1 MAKSG
6 YVSMFAHIAIMN
18 FKIDH
23 QSKMPLHFQVEA
35 LLRDLI
41 TSPAF
46 SNGTTLLPKEVELA
60 NTLGVS
66 RNTIRQ
72 ATNKL
77 EYEGLLK
84 RKKGVGTS
92 VASRKKMFTGLDH
105 WYSFTKEMKE
115 KGIDVV
121 NISLRVET
129 VAATEKI
136 SAFFNIEEGRK
147 IIKLS
152 KLKGTK
158 EGPIVYFESYFHP
171 RIGVTTK
178 DDFSIPLY
186 TMLQDKYKVKVVRS
200 SENISARL
208 AGKMAA
214 KLDVQAGSPI
224 LIRERFVYDPGDRP
238 IEYNL
243 GYYRSDKFVYSID
256 IKNNS

>member
-1 MAKSG
+1 MD
-6 YVSMFAHIAIMN
+6 

-23 QSKMPLHFQVEA
+23 ESKMPLHVQVEA

-41 TSPAF
+41 TSPTF

-60 NTLGVS
+60 NTLGIS

-92 VASRKKMFTGLDH
+92 VAPKKKMSTGLDH

-115 KGIDVV
+115 KGIDVF
-121 NISLRVET
+121 NISVKAEMVMANEK
-129 VAATEKI
+129 VAA
-136 SAFFNIEEGRK
+136 FFKIEEGRK

-171 RIGVTTK
+171 RIGVTPK

-186 TMLQDKYKVKVVRS
+186 TMLLEKYKVKVVRS
-200 SENISARL
+200 NENISARL

-214 KLDVQAGSPI
+214 KLGVQSSAAI
-224 LIRERFVYDPGDRP
+224 LVRERFVYDPGDRP

-243 GYYRSDKFVYSID
+243 GYYRSDRFVYSID
-256 IKNNS
+256 IKSSL